1 MSFMSDLGG
10 RYVDNGYAV
19 LPLMPGSKAPGIYKS
34 GRWGGYFEW
43 TNHCSRLTTAIEIE
57 VWSNYPDA
65 GIGVA
70 GGSAV
75 GIDIDVVEDEAV
87 AIEIEQLAR
96 RLLGETP
103 LTRIGFYPK
112 RLLVYRAATPFAGF
126 KAHPIEVLARGQQFV
141 AHAIHPETGQ
151 PYLWIEGSPADVPLE
166 MLPAVTEEQCREF
179 AHQAHTLLPE
189 TLRPARELNGSE
201 FGNGAHVS
209 NPDKRGTIE
218 GVTSALDWLA
228 NNDEPYWFWRNI
240 GMSVKVGIGEAGLAP
255 FMKWS
260 AKSQKDRPEYTLKT
274 FNGFRNIHSIGV
286 ATVYR
291 EALKAGWIPD
301 PSITING
308 EIAWDPG
315 HHPAQPLIDE
325 VTATEPHEPAPA
337 DANVF
342 VPEAFYRA
350 TGVIKDF
357 VDYTLASAP
366 RPQPI
371 FAVTTALCVVAV
383 LAGRRYVGPTGL
395 RTNPYI
401 VDVGSS
407 GCGKEHP
414 RDCADMALVTAGL
427 DRFLAGSKIASGAG
441 LISALVRQPSSL
453 FQIDEFGKFFQ
464 QVADK
469 HAPRH
474 KREILDNLTE
484 LFTCPIF
491 RGTEYSDQKE
501 RPRRTIIVPNCVI
514 HGSTVPGPLWQALQS
529 GALQDGSYARFLFVP
544 TDDPRPAWNEEPR
557 NLSDVPQ
564 PLIDGLQRI
573 VAGAKGWQHG
583 NLAEFAEGTP
593 SPAPVPWD
601 NVARDLDIELRD
613 ELDRKTQTHSGTYH
627 EALIGRMREH
637 VIKIATV
644 AAVSTNPEAPVVT
657 ADAYSWSRQIVDY
670 SVKTMMRDADRF
682 VADSEYEAKFKRIAE
697 IIRTAG
703 NNGIKKSKLARRTSF
718 VDSRT
723 LYDIT
728 RRLIDG
734 EQIEE
739 EILVTAGR
747 PATIWRWK
755 RS

>member
-10 RYVDNGYAV
+10 RYVNNGYAV

-166 MLPAVTEEQCREF
+166 MLPAVTEDQCREF
-179 AHQAHTLLPE
+179 ARQAHTLLPE

-469 HAPRH
+469 HAPGH

-491 RGTEYSDQKE
+491 RGPSTATRKSALAEPLSCQIASSTARQCRDRCGRRCSQAPCKTAATPGFYSSRPTTRDPPGMRSRAISAMCHSLSSTACSVSSPAQKD
-501 RPRRTIIVPNCVI
+501 
-514 HGSTVPGPLWQALQS
+514 GSTATSPSSQRAHHRRRRCRGTTSPATS
-529 GALQDGSYARFLFVP
+529 ISNCATNSTARRKHTAVP
-544 TDDPRPAWNEEPR
+544 T
-557 NLSDVPQ
+557 
-564 PLIDGLQRI
+564 
-573 VAGAKGWQHG
+573 
-583 NLAEFAEGTP
+583 T
-593 SPAPVPWD
+593 
-601 NVARDLDIELRD
+601 
-613 ELDRKTQTHSGTYH
+613 
-627 EALIGRMREH
+627 
-637 VIKIATV
+637 
-644 AAVSTNPEAPVVT
+644 
-657 ADAYSWSRQIVDY
+657 
-670 SVKTMMRDADRF
+670 
-682 VADSEYEAKFKRIAE
+682 KR
-697 IIRTAG
+697 
-703 NNGIKKSKLARRTSF
+703 
-718 VDSRT
+718 
-723 LYDIT
+723 
-728 RRLIDG
+728 
-734 EQIEE
+734 
-739 EILVTAGR
+739 
-747 PATIWRWK
+747 
-755 RS
+755 